1 MGFELTTV
9 VFENRIRPISPTGAT
24 VTTIYTSLVHI
35 QKLEIVKTGQNWQFN
50 RQTRNPNRFTF
61 FLLVKSFWHPKKGK
75 LTCITSL
82 IKGVNGPS
90 NNSNIEWKNVSPN
103 KTQPIHS
110 IEEEVLQFLL
120 FFQCGT
126 FNNSFSQTHKSHVE
140 KNKMILRSPMLEI
153 YIVMELTR
161 SKPL

>member
-1 MGFELTTV
+1 MHSMGFKLTTI

-50 RQTRNPNRFTF
+50 HQTRNPNRFTF

-90 NNSNIEWKNVSPN
+90 NNSNMNERMLAQTKLSP
-103 KTQPIHS
+103 
-110 IEEEVLQFLL
+110 
-120 FFQCGT
+120 
-126 FNNSFSQTHKSHVE
+126 
-140 KNKMILRSPMLEI
+140 
-153 YIVMELTR
+153 YIQ
-161 SKPL
+161 